1 MTPQLRNLLKTV
13 CVALGTTSIYWLW
26 LLAPLVTGRH
36 IAVYHWSG
44 PAFELFIP
52 PTLDFCVF
60 WLLLTALLLLTKE
73 PGRLRSVVWCGII
86 AITPWIAIKN
96 ATFLTNSH
104 ISHAFSVTVFSV
116 ALLAFVASQVFWKPA
131 WEARFEVVVK
141 FASRLLLLPAMS
153 GALVLCGVAWFGW
166 QARSLN
172 AEFTTRHAERTEAA
186 REAKPRII
194 WILFDELSYQQVY
207 ERRFAGLS
215 LPAFDALAAQS
226 TVFTHTVP
234 AGIMTELI
242 LPSLMT
248 GTRVSTLRSS
258 ADGKQLYL
266 RRSKTDAWQ
275 RFDEH
280 DSVFQ
285 DALNLNYGTAVVGWF
300 NPYCR
305 ILPDVLDR
313 CFWTFGASANAL
325 TFPRATF
332 QSNLTTPLMQFVGT
346 GPGYRIMSFFR
357 RAPRIE
363 QLDAEQHISDYVYLE
378 AAADH
383 LLDDRSA
390 GFSLIHLPVPH
401 PFGIYDRKA
410 DKFVTMN
417 ASYLDNLALADKLMG
432 HIRGRLEKSG
442 QWDDSTIVVMGDHSW
457 RTELLW
463 GGSSLWT
470 KEEEVASHGGKF
482 DDRPAYVVKLPYQQ
496 SGSRIDAAFDALE
509 TRKLF
514 DALLSQKI
522 RNADDLLAW
531 VKQNGN

>member
-1 MTPQLRNLLKTV
+1 MTPTTRNLLRTAG
-13 CVALGTTSIYWLW
+13 VALGATSVYWLW
-26 LLAPLVTGRH
+26 LLSPLVAARH

-44 PAFELFIP
+44 PAYELFVP

-60 WLLLTALLLLTKE
+60 WLLLTALLLLAKE
-73 PGRLRSVVWCGII
+73 PGRLRSVVWCGMI
-86 AITPWIAIKN
+86 AITPWIALKN
-96 ATFLTNSH
+96 AAFLTNSH
-104 ISHAFSVTVFSV
+104 INHAFSVTLFSV
-116 ALLAFVASQVFWKPA
+116 ALLAFVASQLLWRPA

-153 GALVLCGVAWFGW
+153 GALVLCGVAWYGW

-172 AEFTTRHAERTEAA
+172 AEFTHLHAPA
-186 REAKPRII
+186 RGTKPRVI
-194 WILFDELSYQQVY
+194 WIVFDELSYQQAY
-207 ERRFAGLS
+207 ERRFGGLS

-248 GTRVSTLRSS
+248 GTPVSKVRSS

-266 RRSKTDAWQ
+266 RGSKNDAWQ
-275 RFDEH
+275 RFDQH

-285 DALNLNYGTAVVGWF
+285 DALNLNYGTAVAGWF

-332 QSNLTTPLMQFVGT
+332 ESNLTTPLMQFLGT
-346 GPGYRIMSFFR
+346 GPGYRIVSFFR

-363 QLDAEQHISDYVYLE
+363 ELDGAQHISDYVYLE
-378 AAADH
+378 AAADQI
-383 LLDDRSA
+383 LDDRSA

-463 GGSSLWT
+463 GGSSQWT
-470 KEEEVASHGGKF
+470 KEEGIASHGGEF
-482 DDRPAYVVKLPYQQ
+482 DDRPAYIVKLPNQQ
-496 SGSRIDAAFDALE
+496 AGARIDVAFDALN

-514 DALLSQKI
+514 DALLAQRI
-522 RNADDLLAW
+522 RNADDLSAW
-531 VKQNGN
+531 VKQESK